1 MTGVGYDGTARS
13 NRSRTMASMFELGSW
28 VRYRIPGS
36 IASQP
41 PHLPRADLS
50 PGIAHQFLRLW
61 PVLDPAP
68 VS

>member
-1 MTGVGYDGTARS
+1 
-13 NRSRTMASMFELGSW
+13 MASMFELGSW

-50 PGIAHQFLRLW
+50 PGIAHQFLRLR